1 MLKLEVGNKG
11 FYTLKFN
18 NKYIHSKYDPVK
30 ESDVFINKHQEL
42 LTNKI
47 IVVYG
52 LGLGY
57 HIYNILSK
65 VNENTTIIVFEWNE
79 EVVRICREMGLD
91 LFKRN
96 NVKIFTK
103 NEKFYIK
110 LQEYLKLVRDIIIYK
125 PCLETIKEENIKLY
139 DLINEYDLNRKSIQ
153 KNKQLLMENYK
164 NNINCNNK
172 NIKELIKY
180 YKDIKKTYIIIAAG
194 PSLDYSINKLKK
206 YRDDYI
212 IISVGSALM
221 TLNDSGVIP
230 DIITIIDGQKVV
242 ENQFKGFNRDDV
254 PLCFLSTASRWA
266 VNKYNGPKYIFF
278 NDNNEDDLVI
288 ETGKTVAVAAI
299 NIAIKCGAKEIVF
312 LGQDL
317 AYINKKTH
325 SYTYEKMYM
334 KKDVITINDKTPIV
348 KGYDGKQ
355 LYTSKAYLYYKK
367 QIENIINDNKKL
379 MFVNCSKG
387 AFIEGAEHIDFERY
401 INLKLDY

>member
-110 LQEYLKLVRDIIIYK
+110 LQEYLKLVKDIIIYK

-266 VNKYNGPKYIFF
+266 VNKYNGPKYIF
-278 NDNNEDDLVI
+278 LMI
-288 ETGKTVAVAAI
+288 I
-299 NIAIKCGAKEIVF
+299 M
-312 LGQDL
+312 
-317 AYINKKTH
+317 
-325 SYTYEKMYM
+325 KM
-334 KKDVITINDKTPIV
+334 I
-348 KGYDGKQ
+348 
-355 LYTSKAYLYYKK
+355 
-367 QIENIINDNKKL
+367 
-379 MFVNCSKG
+379 
-387 AFIEGAEHIDFERY
+387 
-401 INLKLDY
+401 